1 MMTQE
6 NTETYNGWK
15 NYPTWAVNLWL
26 SNDEG
31 LYAGT
36 LARVEAS
43 KGEGR
48 HEVADTLKA
57 WVTLDLTPDLGAMI
71 LAAYW
76 RDRREQERYE
86 RRQSL
91 IRWYTDDS
99 HKSERVK

>member
-1 MMTQE
+1 MF
-6 NTETYNGWK
+6 
-15 NYPTWAVNLWL
+15 VL
-26 SNDEG
+26 SI
-31 LYAGT
+31 AGI
-36 LARVEAS
+36 LI
-43 KGEGR
+43 
-48 HEVADTLKA
+48 
-57 WVTLDLTPDLGAMI
+57 AMI